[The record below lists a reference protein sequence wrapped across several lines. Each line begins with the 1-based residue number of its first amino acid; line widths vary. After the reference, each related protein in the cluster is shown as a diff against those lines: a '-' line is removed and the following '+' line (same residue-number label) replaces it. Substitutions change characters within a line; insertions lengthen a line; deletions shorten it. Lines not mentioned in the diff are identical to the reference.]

1 LKPIRILVML
11 LVGSLMYGQSA
22 YAKPSRQGPSRH
34 VPVRAEKVT
43 KPVSVE
49 MMVVHATNKHNRVDP
64 RLRSVMQ
71 NLGFM
76 KFTGFDLLSTEKR
89 GLRQGDEVTMPL
101 VKGREVRIR
110 LISRDAKK
118 STLRVRV
125 FQSGSQQMD
134 TTISVHRNR
143 SFIIAGPRFQGGV
156 LILPL
161 AVKY

>member
-1 LKPIRILVML
+1 ML
-11 LVGSLMYGQSA
+11 LVGSLLYGQSA

-34 VPVRAEKVT
+34 APVRAEKAT

-89 GLRQGDEVTMPL
+89 SLRRGDEVTMPL

-125 FQSGSQQMD
+125 FQRGSQQMD
-134 TTISVHRNR
+134 TTITVHRNR
-143 SFIIAGPRFQGGV
+143 SFIIAGPKFQGGV